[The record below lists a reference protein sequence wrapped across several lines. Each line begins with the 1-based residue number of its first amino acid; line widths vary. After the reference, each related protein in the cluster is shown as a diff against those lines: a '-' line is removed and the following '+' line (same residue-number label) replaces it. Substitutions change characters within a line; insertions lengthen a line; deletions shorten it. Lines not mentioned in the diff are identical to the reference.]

1 MKRYATT
8 ILIMSLA
15 LGSICYSDENSTERP
30 AGTDPVAV
38 EVGGF
43 KALAAAE
50 VLVIKDVEPWYDD
63 GNVEALISLGK
74 TYEVINTGD
83 IATTTLSD
91 YRIVIV
97 ASDQTTAA
105 YNTLIA
111 NAGDLADY
119 VSGGGV
125 LLAHAC
131 DMGWNGGQWTS
142 SWLPGGVGHLSGPTY
157 TSNSLSIVDAASP
170 IVDGISDAA
179 LDNWGYSAHGYFT
192 GLVAGTNIVIGITG
206 DPTGQPTYIEYT
218 YGSGLVLATMQT
230 IEWPWA
236 GSTGTTQLLIN
247 EIEYAQAYE
256 IEVVIDIKPGSCPN
270 PFNPKSKGSVPVA
283 IVGTDTLD
291 VELINPASICLLI
304 GDSDPVCAFEE
315 YEIKD
320 STEPGDYAPLECY
333 ECFDADDEAN
343 WVRGQC
349 DIDGDEDIDDDDYG
363 YCGDDI
369 MDLVVKFDTQELAA
383 AIGEEARDECIE
395 VFLVGETYAGRLITG
410 ADSIVMKTQKEK
422 D

>member
-1 MKRYATT
+1 MKRYVTT

-15 LGSICYSDENSTERP
+15 LGSICYSAENSAERP
-30 AGTDPVAV
+30 EGTEPVAV
-38 EVGGF
+38 EAGGF

-50 VLVIKDVEPWYDD
+50 VLVIKDYDPWDDD
-63 GNVEALISLGK
+63 GNVEALASIEGK
-74 TYEVINTGD
+74 TWDIINTSE

-97 ASDQTTAA
+97 ASDQTTAT
-105 YNTLIA
+105 YDTLIA
-111 NAGDLADY
+111 NKDDLADY

-125 LLAHAC
+125 LLAHAT
-131 DMGWNGGQWTS
+131 DHGWNFGHWSS
-142 SWLPGGVGHLSGPTY
+142 SWLPGGVNHVYAPQNL
-157 TSNSLSIVDAASP
+157 LSIVDTASP

-192 GLVAGTNIVIGITG
+192 DLVAGTNIVIGITG
-206 DPTGQPTYIEYT
+206 DPTGQPTYIEYRH
-218 YGSGLVLATMQT
+218 GSGLVLATMQT

-236 GSTGTTQLLIN
+236 VSQGTTQLLIN

-291 VELINPASICLLI
+291 VDMINPASICLLI
-304 GDSDPVCAFEE
+304 GVSDPVCALEE

-333 ECFDADDEAN
+333 DCFDADDEAN

-349 DIDGDEDIDDDDYG
+349 DIDGDGDIDDDDYG

-369 MDLVVKFDTQELAA
+369 MDLVVKFDTQQLAA

-395 VFLVGETYAGRLITG
+395 VFLVGETYAGRPITG
-410 ADSIVMKTQKEK
+410 ADSIVIKTKKEK